1 MMFKFVKQ
9 ISGIYDEA
17 VKQCGWSIWVSI
29 WWTWLWMIDCMI
41 LIVFDGAY
49 SYFSKKNNQNNS

>member
-1 MMFKFVKQ
+1 MLLMGMMFKLVKQ

-17 VKQCGWSIWVSI
+17 VKQCDWSIWVSI

-41 LIVFDGAY
+41 LIVF
-49 SYFSKKNNQNNS
+49 